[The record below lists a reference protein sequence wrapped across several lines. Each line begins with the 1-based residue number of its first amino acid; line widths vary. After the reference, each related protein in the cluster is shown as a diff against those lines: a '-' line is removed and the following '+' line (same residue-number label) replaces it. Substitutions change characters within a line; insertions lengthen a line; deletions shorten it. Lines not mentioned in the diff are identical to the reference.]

1 MKVIIC
7 GVGQVGTQ
15 LAKHLSTEGNDV
27 VVIDTNPTL
36 IKSITERM
44 DVAGINGHAGH
55 PEVLE
60 KAGAKDADMIIAV
73 TFSDEINM
81 IVCQVAHSVFNIQRK
96 ISRIREEAYLEK
108 NYADLYRH
116 NHLPVDVIISPEQE
130 VAQAAFRRIKAP
142 EAFETEDFLN
152 GFAQVVGISLDE
164 DCPVINT
171 PLKQLS
177 ELFSTLE
184 AIVVA
189 VRREGVLFVPEPMDQ
204 LFSKDQVYFFSSEKD
219 INRTLEIFG
228 KEHKKADNLIVI
240 GGGNVGLNFAEL
252 IEKNLANIN
261 LKIIEKDRKRAEYVA
276 DKLQKTIVLNGDG
289 LSQDIL
295 NEANIE
301 SANAFFSIT
310 NDDKTN
316 LLSCTRAKAAGCA
329 YTVALINDPSLINL
343 QEPMGIDAFI
353 NPRSTTVSSILK
365 YLRHGKVRA
374 VYSIGNAEAEIIEA
388 EIMKTSMLD
397 NKTLRDIEWP
407 DGSIVCG
414 VLQDSKFV
422 APRGDTKFKV
432 GDLVAVLTLSKDIQQ
447 IEKYFQVGIDYFDS

>member
-1 MKVIIC
+1 M
-7 GVGQVGTQ
+7 
-15 LAKHLSTEGNDV
+15 
-27 VVIDTNPTL
+27 
-36 IKSITERM
+36 
-44 DVAGINGHAGH
+44 
-55 PEVLE
+55 
-60 KAGAKDADMIIAV
+60 
-73 TFSDEINM
+73 
-81 IVCQVAHSVFNIQRK
+81 
-96 ISRIREEAYLEK
+96 
-108 NYADLYRH
+108 
-116 NHLPVDVIISPEQE
+116 
-130 VAQAAFRRIKAP
+130 
-142 EAFETEDFLN
+142 
-152 GFAQVVGISLDE
+152 
-164 DCPVINT
+164 
-171 PLKQLS
+171 
-177 ELFSTLE
+177 
-184 AIVVA
+184 
-189 VRREGVLFVPEPMDQ
+189 
-204 LFSKDQVYFFSSEKD
+204 
-219 INRTLEIFG
+219 
-228 KEHKKADNLIVI
+228 
-240 GGGNVGLNFAEL
+240 
-252 IEKNLANIN
+252 ANIN

-422 APRGDTKFKV
+422 APKGDTKFKV